1 MRRTGDGDLDFS
13 PRDAFFNEILAT
25 RGRLPRPA
33 AEILRDDVAVPVHAY
48 EPHPEFIH
56 AVTVDDI
63 VDLLHRI
70 PAEYLR
76 ELPRI
81 VLLGGTN
88 RQASLRFDDGVFGH
102 YDATGIFL
110 HAYPRRHLAVEWRW
124 TVRSESL
131 DEFLRWGATHE
142 PTPLGTRL
150 RFDASSLRDFYLYDV
165 LLHEIGHHVDRRRQQ
180 DDAAERFAHWF
191 SDEQARV
198 LGKLPASEARP
209 PPR

>member
-1 MRRTGDGDLDFS
+1 
-13 PRDAFFNEILAT
+13 
-25 RGRLPRPA
+25 
-33 AEILRDDVAVPVHAY
+33 
-48 EPHPEFIH
+48 
-56 AVTVDDI
+56 VDDI

-70 PAEYLR
+70 PSEYLR

-88 RQASLRFDDGVFGH
+88 RQAALRFDDGVFGH

-150 RFDASSLRDFYLYDV
+150 RFDATSLRDFYLYDV